1 VKVLENK
8 NKKIMK
14 KIFILFTGLCF
25 GLVSCKENILQIT
38 PLTNNTAND
47 FYIDEYQLNQAT
59 LAIYNAYN
67 TIPVSSNWYLSEVR
81 SDNTREIN
89 SGGAQRDWADIGLF
103 QASSQTGAIQTAW
116 TNLYSVIYRSNILLE
131 KSTKFKS
138 ALATQMQ
145 SEARYFRGLAYFDLV
160 RFFGDVPLVT
170 KTLSIEEA
178 KFTARTAREEV
189 YKQIVSDLQQAIL
202 LLPETYTAL
211 DKGRATKYAAK
222 AVLGR
227 VYLTM
232 AGYPLKQADKMDLA
246 KKELAD
252 IIAQEAK
259 YFAFPA
265 TYKDLFTVGGKNKS
279 NPFEVQY
286 INGGTGLGNQIPAVQ
301 AFQYPSQW
309 SAFQPIDS
317 FDGEPDP
324 LLVAVYPK
332 NDVRKLATLDTG
344 YVDAKTNFKSTRV
357 QFTKFLE
364 KGSAAPTTNRDYAT
378 NFPVVRYADV
388 LLMYAEILN
397 EQGQL
402 TEAITI
408 LNRIRT
414 FAKAAAINP
423 KTQADFRLAIEQERR
438 LEFAAEGLRWHDLVR
453 TGRAIVVMNA
463 FAQTYSIKLAKPIN
477 ENDLIFPIPLNE
489 MNINP
494 GFWKQNTGYN

>member
-1 VKVLENK
+1 
-8 NKKIMK
+8 MK
-14 KIFILFTGLCF
+14 KILLLLTGLSI
-25 GLVSCKENILQIT
+25 GMTSCNESLIQIT

-59 LAIYNAYN
+59 LSIYNAYN

-89 SGGAQRDWADIGLF
+89 GGGAQRDWADIGLF
-103 QASSQTGAIQTAW
+103 QASSQTGALQTAW

-138 ALATQMQ
+138 NLALQMQ
-145 SEARYFRGLAYFDLV
+145 AEARYFRALAYFDLV
-160 RFFGDVPLVT
+160 RFWGDVPLVI
-170 KTLSIEEA
+170 KILSIDDA
-178 KFTARTAREEV
+178 KFMARTPREEV
-189 YKQIVSDLQQAIL
+189 YKQIVDDLQQAGQI
-202 LLPETYTAL
+202 LPETYAL
-211 DKGRATKYAAK
+211 ADKGRATKYAAK

-232 AGYPLKQADKMDLA
+232 AGLPLKQADKLELA

-265 TYKDLFTVGGKNKS
+265 TYKDLFTVAGKNKS
-279 NPFEVQY
+279 NVFEVQY
-286 INGGTGLGNQIPAVQ
+286 ISGGTGLGNQVPAVQ

-309 SAFQPIDS
+309 SAYQPIDG

-324 LLVAVYPK
+324 LLVSAYSK
-332 NDVRKLATLDTG
+332 TDARKMATLDSG
-344 YVDAKTNFKSTRV
+344 YTDTKTLAKSGRV

-364 KGSAAPTTNRDYAT
+364 KGSTLPTNNRDYST

-397 EQGQL
+397 EQGSL
-402 TEAITI
+402 TEANAI
-408 LNRIRT
+408 LNRVRT
-414 FAKAAAINP
+414 FAKAIGTTP
-423 KTQADFRLAIEQERR
+423 KTQAEFRLAMEQERR
-438 LEFAAEGLRWHDLVR
+438 FEFAAEGLRWHDLVR
-453 TGRAIVVMNA
+453 TGRAIEVMNA
-463 FAQTYSIKLAKPIN
+463 FAQTYSIKLAKPIG

-494 GFWKQNTGYN
+494 GFWKQNAGYN

>member
-1 VKVLENK
+1 
-8 NKKIMK
+8 MK
-14 KIFILFTGLCF
+14 KILIIITGLCF
-25 GLVSCKENILQIT
+25 GLTSCKEDLIQIT

-47 FYIDEYQLNQAT
+47 FYVDEYQLNQAT
-59 LAIYNAYN
+59 LSIYNAYN
-67 TIPVSSNWYLSEVR
+67 TVPVSSNWYLSEVR
-81 SDNTREIN
+81 ADNTHEIN

-103 QASSQTGAIQTAW
+103 QASSQTGALQTAW

-138 ALATQMQ
+138 ALALQMQ
-145 SEARYFRGLAYFDLV
+145 AEARYFRALAYFDLV
-160 RFFGDVPLVT
+160 RFWGDVPLVT
-170 KTLSIEEA
+170 TILSINDA
-178 KFTARTAREEV
+178 KFTARTPREEV
-189 YKQIVSDLQQAIL
+189 YKKIVDDLQQASQI
-202 LLPETYTAL
+202 LPETYAAV

-222 AVLGR
+222 AVLAR

-232 AGYPLKQADKMDLA
+232 AGFPLKQADKLDLA

-265 TYKDLFTVGGKNKS
+265 TYKDLFTVAGKNKS
-279 NPFEVQY
+279 NVFEVQY
-286 INGGTGLGNQIPAVQ
+286 ISGGTGLGNQVPAVQ

-309 SAFQPIDS
+309 SAFQPIDG

-324 LLVAVYPK
+324 LLVSAYGK
-332 NDVRKLATLDTG
+332 TDVRKVATLDSG
-344 YVDAKTNFKSTRV
+344 YTDTKTLAKSGRV

-364 KGSAAPTTNRDYAT
+364 KGSTLPTNNRDYAT

-397 EQGQL
+397 EQGSL
-402 TEAITI
+402 TEANAI
-408 LNRIRT
+408 LNRVRA
-414 FAKAAAINP
+414 FAKATVIAP
-423 KTQADFRLAIEQERR
+423 KTQAEFRLAMEQERR

-453 TGRAIVVMNA
+453 TGRAIEVMNA
-463 FAQTYSIKLAKPIN
+463 FAQIYSIKLAKPIN

-494 GFWKQNTGYN
+494 GFWKQNAGYN

>member
-1 VKVLENK
+1 
-8 NKKIMK
+8 MK
-14 KIFILFTGLCF
+14 KIFILLTGIGCL
-25 GLVSCKENILQIT
+25 GMTSCKEDIIQIT

-47 FYIDEYQLNQAT
+47 FYVDEYQLNQAT
-59 LAIYNAYN
+59 LAIYNSYAI
-67 TIPVSSNWYLSEVR
+67 IPVSSNWYLSEVR

-89 SGGAQRDWADIGLF
+89 GGGAQRDWADIGLF
-103 QASSQTGAIQTAW
+103 QASSQTGALQGAW
-116 TNLYSVIYRSNILLE
+116 TNLYSVIYRSNIVLE

-138 ALATQMQ
+138 NLALQMQ
-145 SEARYFRGLAYFDLV
+145 AEARYFRGLAYFDLV
-160 RFFGDVPLVT
+160 RFWGDVPLVT
-170 KTLSIEEA
+170 KTISIVQA
-178 KFTARTAREEV
+178 KNSPRNAREEV
-189 YKQIVSDLQQAIL
+189 YKQIIDDLQQASQI
-202 LLPETYTAL
+202 LPETYAL
-211 DKGRATKYAAK
+211 ADKGRATKYAAK
-222 AVLGR
+222 AVLAR

-232 AGYPLKQADKMDLA
+232 AGFPLKKADKLDLA

-265 TYKDLFTVGGKNKS
+265 TYKDLFTIAGKNKS

-286 INGGTGLGNQIPAVQ
+286 LSGGLGLGNQVPAVQ
-301 AFQYPSQW
+301 GFQYPSQW
-309 SAFQPIDS
+309 SAYQPIDG

-324 LLVAVYPK
+324 LLLLAYGRT
-332 NDVRKLATLDTG
+332 DVRKVATLDSG
-344 YVDAKTNFKSTRV
+344 YTDTKTLAKSGRV

-364 KGSAAPTTNRDYAT
+364 KGSTLPQNNRDYST

-397 EQGQL
+397 EQGLL
-402 TEAITI
+402 TDANII

-414 FAKAAAINP
+414 FAKTTVITP
-423 KTQADFRLAIEQERR
+423 KTQAEFRLVMEQERR
-438 LEFAAEGLRWHDLVR
+438 LEFAAEGLRWHDLIR
-453 TGRAIVVMNA
+453 TGRAIEVMNA
-463 FAQTYSIKLAKPIN
+463 FAQLYSIKLSRPIN

>member
-1 VKVLENK
+1 
-8 NKKIMK
+8 MK
-14 KIFILFTGLCF
+14 KILLLLTGLSI
-25 GLVSCKENILQIT
+25 GMTSCKESLIQIT

-59 LAIYNAYN
+59 LSIYNAYN
-67 TIPVSSNWYLSEVR
+67 TVPVSSNWYLSEVR

-89 SGGAQRDWADIGLF
+89 GGGAQRDWADIGLF
-103 QASSQTGAIQTAW
+103 QASSQTGALQTAW

-138 ALATQMQ
+138 NLAIQMQ
-145 SEARYFRGLAYFDLV
+145 AEARYFRALAYFDLV
-160 RFFGDVPLVT
+160 RFWGDVPLVT
-170 KTLSIEEA
+170 KTISINDA
-178 KFTARTAREEV
+178 KFTARNAREDI
-189 YKQIVSDLQQAIL
+189 YKQIVDDLQQASQ
-202 LLPETYTAL
+202 LLPETYAVA

-222 AVLGR
+222 AVLAR

-232 AGYPLKQADKMDLA
+232 SGFPLKQADKLELA

-265 TYKDLFTVGGKNKS
+265 TYKDLFTIAGKNKS
-279 NPFEVQY
+279 NVFEVQY
-286 INGGTGLGNQIPAVQ
+286 ISGGTGLGNQVPAVQ

-309 SAFQPIDS
+309 SAFQPIDG

-324 LLVAVYPK
+324 LLVSAYSK
-332 NDVRKLATLDTG
+332 TDARKLATLDSG
-344 YVDAKTNFKSTRV
+344 YTDTKTLAKSGRV

-364 KGSAAPTTNRDYAT
+364 KGSILPTNNRDYST

-397 EQGQL
+397 EQGSL
-402 TEAITI
+402 TEANAI
-408 LNRIRT
+408 LNRVRT
-414 FAKAAAINP
+414 FAKATTITP
-423 KTQADFRLAIEQERR
+423 KTQSEFRLTMGQERR

-453 TGRAIVVMNA
+453 TGRAIEVMNA
-463 FAQTYSIKLAKPIN
+463 FAQLYSIKLAKPIG

-494 GFWKQNTGYN
+494 GFWKQNAGYN